1 VGRRP
6 PAPPDGTTAYPD
18 ETSYS
23 DNGHGNPHERWLD
36 RTRVVLTPVAA
47 PSILGRFGFFTA
59 TVMVGSNLAGWW
71 GDERSPL
78 ILFPFALVA
87 GGIAQFL
94 AGMWSYK
101 ARDGVATAMHG
112 IWGSFWM
119 AYGVLYLLIATH
131 VLPATP
137 LGVPNVALAMW
148 FVALCAVTAT
158 GALASLGESLGIFSV
173 LSTLAVGSGFFAAGL
188 WGGWV
193 TSDRIAGWLFVV
205 SAACAWYTAS
215 AMMLTGA
222 TGRTILP
229 LGKWSKAANV
239 PSRRPMLPI
248 EWEMGEPGVRAGQ

>member
-1 VGRRP
+1 
-6 PAPPDGTTAYPD
+6 
-18 ETSYS
+18 
-23 DNGHGNPHERWLD
+23 
-36 RTRVVLTPVAA
+36 
-47 PSILGRFGFFTA
+47 
-59 TVMVGSNLAGWW
+59 
-71 GDERSPL
+71 
-78 ILFPFALVA
+78 LVA

-222 TGRTILP
+222 TGRSCRSGSGPRLP
-229 LGKWSKAANV
+229 TCRPGDRCSRSSGRWASRVCAQDSEHQ
-239 PSRRPMLPI
+239 PSRRRAVTGPR
-248 EWEMGEPGVRAGQ
+248 GVAASLRL